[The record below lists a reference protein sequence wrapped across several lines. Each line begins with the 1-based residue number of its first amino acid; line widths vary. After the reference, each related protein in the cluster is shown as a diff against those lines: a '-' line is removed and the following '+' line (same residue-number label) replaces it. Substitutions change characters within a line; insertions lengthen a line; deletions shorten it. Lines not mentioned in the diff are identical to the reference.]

1 VFDEALREGV
11 HEMRRIS
18 YAVALLAVS
27 LLLLNAG
34 CYTVLQHPTGSSV
47 VQQGTY
53 YRSCA
58 DCHADAAYYHPY
70 SQPYYSSH
78 DRWGGYYG
86 SYWWYDDY
94 YWYDPYYD
102 YDDDYIGPKVET
114 DTRHLWGSSGWASGG
129 WGFTKR
135 GSGSSRAAPP
145 ASQPSQKNDKKKTET
160 KEKTKEKEKPKEKE
174 KEKEKDE
181 RDLWKQRK
189 KGF

>member
-1 VFDEALREGV
+1 
-11 HEMRRIS
+11 MRRMS
-18 YAVALLAVS
+18 YAVAFLAVS

-34 CYTVLQHPTGSSV
+34 CYTVLQHPTGGSV
-47 VQQGTY
+47 VQQDTY

-70 SQPYYSSH
+70 SHPYYSSH
-78 DRWGGYYG
+78 YRWGGYYG
-86 SYWWYDDY
+86 DPWWYDDY
-94 YWYDPYYD
+94 YWYDPCYD

-129 WGFTKR
+129 WGFTKP
-135 GSGSSRAAPP
+135 GSGTSSAPSRASEPG
-145 ASQPSQKNDKKKTET
+145 KNDDGKKTEG
-160 KEKTKEKEKPKEKE
+160 KPKEKE
-174 KEKEKDE
+174 KVKEKENEKDE

>member
-1 VFDEALREGV
+1 
-11 HEMRRIS
+11 MRRIS
-18 YAVALLAVS
+18 YAVVLLAVS
-27 LLLLNAG
+27 LLFLNAG

-47 VQQGTY
+47 IQQDTY

-70 SQPYYSSH
+70 SHPYYSSH

-114 DTRHLWGSSGWASGG
+114 DTRHLWSSSGWASGG
-129 WGFTKR
+129 WGFTKP
-135 GSGSSRAAPP
+135 GSGTSSAPSP
-145 ASQPSQKNDKKKTET
+145 GSQTNKKDDKKKSET
-160 KEKTKEKEKPKEKE
+160 KQKEKGKEKE
-174 KEKEKDE
+174 KEKEDEKDE
-181 RDLWKQRK
+181 RNLWKEPK

>member
-1 VFDEALREGV
+1 
-11 HEMRRIS
+11 MRRIS
-18 YAVALLAVS
+18 YAVALVALF

-34 CYTVLQHPTGSSV
+34 CYTVLQHPTGSNV
-47 VQQGTY
+47 VQQDTY

-78 DRWGGYYG
+78 YRWGGYYG
-86 SYWWYDDY
+86 SDWWYDDY
-94 YWYDPYYD
+94 YWYDPGYD

-129 WGFTKR
+129 WGFTKP
-135 GSGSSRAAPP
+135 GSGSSSAAPP
-145 ASQPSQKNDKKKTET
+145 ARHPSQKNDQKKTEP
-160 KEKTKEKEKPKEKE
+160 KEKTKEKDKHNEKPKENE

-181 RDLWKQRK
+181 RDLWKSPK